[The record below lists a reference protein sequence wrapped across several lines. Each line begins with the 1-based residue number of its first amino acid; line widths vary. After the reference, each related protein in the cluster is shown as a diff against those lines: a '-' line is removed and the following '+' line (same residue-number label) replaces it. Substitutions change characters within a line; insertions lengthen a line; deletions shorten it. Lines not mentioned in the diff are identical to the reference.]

1 MTATTMGV
9 REAVERLS
17 GYLDDR
23 ARECWDGV
31 EILPLAAGEVTDQS
45 IHEVEG
51 ARLCD
56 EMLPYRLYPNLIPA
70 LCQVFSHV
78 LGEAGHQTS
87 EAMARAY
94 LQTGINFLWACT
106 QQSRYL
112 GHFEA
117 ICEVFDKVQWSIT
130 EYKPKPN
137 MVSTLK
143 PMSLFL
149 GNHLSEMPPHT
160 ASRFFAHGAAY
171 THSHRDYTGMAK
183 LFLFHDDEVFRKKST
198 LKMNQGLAMLYLA
211 TVGDGTIRA
220 QPKDLMPR
228 AFMVSRVFDLCEA
241 CIRLKDVTTFPDL
254 VHVDILLLAQTINVV
269 SHIIKNSAAG
279 KDRATFEA
287 GVEALLQMTLS
298 PLEKKPTA
306 GDSIFKPY
314 GNVRVGFCSDE
325 AYELLLKRLLACFKN
340 TQKTDSPILTA
351 SALRVQR
358 VVINDLALSGTR
370 LAYFRDH
377 GGRWLTQ
384 LVKVAK
390 AGYRCEEDFKDMGDA
405 ARLFFVRN
413 VVDGPART
421 VLLKNDLKARVA
433 GFSQDLGL

>member
-1 MTATTMGV
+1 V
-9 REAVERLS
+9 
-17 GYLDDR
+17 
-23 ARECWDGV
+23 
-31 EILPLAAGEVTDQS
+31 ILPLAAGEVMDDS

-51 ARLCD
+51 ARLRD
-56 EMLPYRLYPNLIPA
+56 EMLPYRLYPNMIPP
-70 LCQVFSHV
+70 LCEVFSHV

-87 EAMARAY
+87 EAMAKAY
-94 LQTGINFLWACT
+94 LAAGINFLWACS
-106 QQSRYL
+106 QQTGSL

-117 ICEVFDKVQWSIT
+117 LCEVFDHVQWSIT

-137 MVSTLK
+137 MVTTLR
-143 PMSLFL
+143 PMALFL
-149 GNHLSEMPPHT
+149 GNNLEEMPANT

-171 THSHRDYTGMAK
+171 TRMHKDYPDLTRR
-183 LFLFHDDEVFRKKST
+183 FLFHDEESFRKSSK
-198 LKMNQGLAMLYLA
+198 LKMHQGLVMLYMA

-228 AFMVSRVFDLCEA
+228 SFMISRVLDLCKA
-241 CIRLKDVTTFPDL
+241 CIQHRDVSTFPDL
-254 VHVDILLLAQTINVV
+254 VHLDILLLAQTINVV

-279 KDRATFEA
+279 EQRATFEA
-287 GVEALLQMTLS
+287 GVEALLQMTLV

-306 GDSIFKPY
+306 ADSIFRPY
-314 GNVRVGFCSDE
+314 GDQRIGFCSDDD
-325 AYELLLKRLLACFKN
+325 YTLLMKRMLACFKS
-340 TQKTDSPILTA
+340 TPKTDSAILSA

-370 LAYFRDH
+370 MAYFRDH

-384 LVKVAK
+384 LLKVAR
-390 AGYRCEEDFKDMGDA
+390 AGYRCEEDFEEMGNA

-413 VVDGPART
+413 VADGPART

-433 GFSQDLGL
+433 GFNQDLGL

>member
-1 MTATTMGV
+1 MTTMAL
-9 REAVERLS
+9 REAIQRLS

-23 ARECWDGV
+23 AGECWEGV
-31 EILPLAAGEVTDQS
+31 EILPLAAGEVSDPS
-45 IHEVEG
+45 IHEVES
-51 ARLCD
+51 ARLRD
-56 EMLPYRLYPNLIPA
+56 EMLPYRLYPNMIPA
-70 LCQVFSHV
+70 LCQVFSLV

-87 EAMARAY
+87 EAMAKAY
-94 LQTGINFLWACT
+94 LATGINFLWAYA
-106 QQSRYL
+106 QQSRHL

-117 ICEVFDKVQWSIT
+117 VCEVFDHVQWSIT
-130 EYKPKPN
+130 EYKPKPT
-137 MVSTLK
+137 MMATLN
-143 PMSLFL
+143 PMGLFL
-149 GNHLSEMPPHT
+149 GNNLEEMPPHR

-171 THSHRDYTGMAK
+171 THAHRDYAGMAR
-183 LFLFHDDEVFRKKST
+183 LFLFHDDEVFRKQSS
-198 LKMNQGLAMLYLA
+198 LRMNQGLAMLFVA

-228 AFMVSRVFDLCEA
+228 GFMVNRVLELCEA
-241 CIRLKDVTTFPDL
+241 CIRLQDETKFPDL

-269 SHIIKNSAAG
+269 SHIIKNSSAG
-279 KDRATFEA
+279 NDRSTFEA
-287 GVEALLQMTLS
+287 GVEALLKMTLS

-314 GNVRVGFCSDE
+314 GNVRVGFCSNDD
-325 AYELLLKRLLACFKN
+325 YELLMKRLLACFKN
-340 TQKTDSPILTA
+340 TPKTDSKILSA
-351 SALRVQR
+351 CALRLQR
-358 VVINDLALSGTR
+358 VVINDLALSGNR

-390 AGYRCEEDFKDMGDA
+390 AGYRREADFDEMGNS

-413 VVDGPART
+413 VADGPART

-433 GFSQDLGL
+433 GFNQDLGL